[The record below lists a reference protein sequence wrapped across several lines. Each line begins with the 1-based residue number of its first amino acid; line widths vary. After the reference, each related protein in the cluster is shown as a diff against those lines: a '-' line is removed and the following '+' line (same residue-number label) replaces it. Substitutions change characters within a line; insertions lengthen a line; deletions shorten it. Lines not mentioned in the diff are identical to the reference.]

1 MTEDVD
7 PHHLLRSL
15 QDERQLVLLP
25 RLRRLEDALKE
36 ILEIAAEPNAPTK
49 LRRLVQIRGI
59 AEAAL
64 LL

>member
-1 MTEDVD
+1 MIEDVD

-25 RLRRLEDALKE
+25 RLKRLEDALKE
-36 ILEIAAEPNAPTK
+36 ILDIAAEPTAPAK
-49 LRRLVQIRGI
+49 LRRLVQIRGV